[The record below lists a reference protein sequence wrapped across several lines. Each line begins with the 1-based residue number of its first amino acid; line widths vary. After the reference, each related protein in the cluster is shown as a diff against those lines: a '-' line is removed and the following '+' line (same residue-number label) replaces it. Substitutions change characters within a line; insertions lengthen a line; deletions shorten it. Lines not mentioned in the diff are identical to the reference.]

1 MEPDARTSHSLVAY
15 RESVVLFG
23 GAGEFVKS
31 CSLRKGF
38 NDLWIF
44 DTKKSNKEW
53 RRVNDEGFVPKKRM
67 QHAAGVI
74 GGVMLISAGYNTEA
88 RVVMDDFCMFDF
100 RLGAWIPCEM
110 SKPNGKKFTA

>member
-44 DTKKSNKEW
+44 NTKKSNKEW

-110 SKPNGKKFTA
+110 SKSNGKKFTA